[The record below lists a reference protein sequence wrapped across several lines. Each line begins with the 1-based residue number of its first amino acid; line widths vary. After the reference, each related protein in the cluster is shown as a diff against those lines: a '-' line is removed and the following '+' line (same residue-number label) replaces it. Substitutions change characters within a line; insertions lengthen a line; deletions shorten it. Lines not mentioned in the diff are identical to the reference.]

1 MDILRG
7 PVWSRQDADLGM
19 CRVDGVYIVTV
30 CIRAHYM
37 LVWGCSRV
45 ASGPFCACAAATA
58 TAVLFWWSV
67 WLWSCCGVLGGRP
80 LRWLVFRNTLVRW
93 FVAEVTASTTPT
105 HRAAVQERGNTDR
118 TKDKENFL
126 PPFAAVLVLR
136 FFLDSKH
143 NSGRRIYNSAAAVA
157 RAIKDKTAVCETG
170 RYEPARA
177 SQQAALKHTADLT

>member
-1 MDILRG
+1 MLQGVREFRHIGCGYWTSDILRG
-7 PVWSRQDADLGM
+7 PVRSRQDADLGM
-19 CRVDGVYIVTV
+19 CRVDGVYVVTV

-126 PPFAAVLVLR
+126 PR
-136 FFLDSKH
+136 RDSRP
-143 NSGRRIYNSAAAVA
+143 SGA
-157 RAIKDKTAVCETG
+157 C
-170 RYEPARA
+170 RA
-177 SQQAALKHTADLT
+177 SQKAY

>member
-1 MDILRG
+1 MKLATVQASAIKSTFEVLKDILND
-7 PVWSRQDADLGM
+7 VNIYFKK
-19 CRVDGVYIVTV
+19 DGVYIVTV

-80 LRWLVFRNTLVRW
+80 LRWLVFRNTQLCW
-93 FVAEVTASTTPT
+93 FVAEVTASTTMT

-126 PPFAAVLVLR
+126 PR
-136 FFLDSKH
+136 RDSRP
-143 NSGRRIYNSAAAVA
+143 SGA
-157 RAIKDKTAVCETG
+157 C
-170 RYEPARA
+170 RA
-177 SQQAALKHTADLT
+177 SQKAY